1 MNLPFVLDVAIGLI
15 FTFLIL
21 SLLASEIQEL
31 ITTLLQWRAKHL
43 KKAIE
48 DLLAGGSEGIRDPNS
63 PEVGRVIRL
72 VNKLYEHPLINTL
85 NHESKGLRTRA
96 LQSKSQS
103 KSTNVTSRS
112 NGLTNSKT
120 GNEGANVTTN
130 NNEKLSISEQE
141 LKNIFDNRASGPSYI
156 PSETFASS
164 LLKVLRFRDFAQ
176 KPEIYQLINLDN
188 IQKEIFKKILSL
200 ISKNSGSISTEE
212 QTNLNRSFAE
222 FKKKV
227 DEVIRDFREEEKDL
241 SESINSIEEELQN
254 FISRSTPES
263 NFAKRLE
270 NFKRNLF
277 LSEAAKEKL
286 KEDFQPNL
294 TTTIN
299 IYKEIKNI
307 DKNSETYKKIKETY
321 EDIVGEFDKI
331 HEVLPDSVI
340 ESLSVL
346 ARRTQIKAKNTE
358 EQILQ
363 FQKEIETWFDRSME
377 RSMGVYKRNTRKMLL
392 AIGLILSGAVNAD
405 TINIASRL
413 SEDTALRNI
422 ITQNAPEIYKQCAAN
437 PRREDCVND
446 KAREALKDASLPV
459 GWTESNLRQQ
469 LGLTKQQN
477 NWKWNIPNLI
487 QKVPQL
493 FQMLLGWCLST
504 LAISMGASFWFDLLG
519 KVINVRN
526 TGAKPESDTRDRPTP
541 DSTKQE
547 NSSVN

>member
-31 ITTLLQWRAKHL
+31 ISTLLQWRAKHL

-48 DLLAGGSEGIRDPNS
+48 DLLAGGSEGILDPKS
-63 PEVGRVIRL
+63 EEVGRVISL

-112 NGLTNSKT
+112 NSKT
-120 GNEGANVTTN
+120 GNGGENVTTN
-130 NNEKLSISEQE
+130 NNEELSISKED
-141 LKNIFDNRASGPSYI
+141 LKNIFDNRNSAPSYI
-156 PSETFASS
+156 PSETFASG
-164 LLKVLRFRDFAQ
+164 LLKTLRFRDFAQ
-176 KPEIYQLINLDN
+176 KPEIYQLMNLENLKKD
-188 IQKEIFKKILSL
+188 IFKKIQSLLSKGSASL
-200 ISKNSGSISTEE
+200 STKEQEKLNS
-212 QTNLNRSFAE
+212 SFEE
-222 FKKKV
+222 FKKKI

-254 FISRSTPES
+254 FISRITPGS
-263 NFAKRLE
+263 YFARRLE
-270 NFKRNLF
+270 NFKRNIF
-277 LSEAAKEKL
+277 PSEAAKEKI

-294 TTTIN
+294 TTIIN

-307 DKNSETYKKIKETY
+307 DKNSETYKKIKESY
-321 EDIVGEFDKI
+321 EEIVGEIDKMHLI
-331 HEVLPDSVI
+331 LPDSLI

-422 ITQNAPEIYKQCAAN
+422 ITQNAPEIFKQCAAK
-437 PRREDCVND
+437 PTREDCVND

-459 GWTESNLRQQ
+459 GWTESNLKQQ

-477 NWKWNIPNLI
+477 NWNWNKIDLI
-487 QKVPQL
+487 QKVKRL

-526 TGAKPESDTRDRPTP
+526 TGAKPVSDTRDRPSP
-541 DSTKQE
+541 DLTKEE
-547 NSSVN
+547 NGS

>member
-1 MNLPFVLDVAIGLI
+1 MNLPFVIDVAIGLI

-96 LQSKSQS
+96 LQSK
-103 KSTNVTSRS
+103 
-112 NGLTNSKT
+112 T
-120 GNEGANVTTN
+120 GNGGENVSTN
-130 NNEKLSISEQE
+130 NNEQLSKED

-176 KPEIYQLINLDN
+176 KPEIYQLINLEN
-188 IQKEIFKKILSL
+188 LKKEILKKIQAL
-200 ISKNSGSISTEE
+200 IIKNSGSISTEE

-222 FKKKV
+222 LQKKI
-227 DEVIRDFREEEKDL
+227 DEIIRDFREEEKDL
-241 SESINSIEEELQN
+241 SESINSIQEELQN

-321 EDIVGEFDKI
+321 EEIVGEFDKI

-392 AIGLILSGAVNAD
+392 AIGLILSGVVNAD

-422 ITQNAPEIYKQCAAN
+422 ITQNAPEIYQQCAAN

-547 NSSVN
+547 NGSLN